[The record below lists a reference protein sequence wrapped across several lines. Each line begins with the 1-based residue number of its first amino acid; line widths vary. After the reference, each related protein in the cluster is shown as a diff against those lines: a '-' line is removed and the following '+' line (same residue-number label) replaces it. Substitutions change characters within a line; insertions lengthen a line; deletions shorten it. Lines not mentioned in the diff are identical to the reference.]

1 MSTLTRIPALT
12 LIASYDS
19 DRGYAYGA
27 EFRRAAAEV
36 MGAELGTRLWQDLLV
51 LQDVGLDRLGEK
63 EAALRERWSGVDHA
77 AAREIVAW
85 LDGEYRITDE
95 IVQTQ

>member
-1 MSTLTRIPALT
+1 MLGPDLG
-12 LIASYDS
+12 
-19 DRGYAYGA
+19 DRVR
-27 EFRRAAAEV
+27 E
-36 MGAELGTRLWQDLLV
+36 DLLI

-63 EAALRERWSGVDHA
+63 EDRLRQRYGGVEHA
-77 AAREIVAW
+77 GAREIIAW